1 MAPKGLKKGDRFV
14 DGGLTY
20 EVLEVREDGYIS
32 KMVDVKAVG
41 EPVKTTRRKSSK

>member
-32 KMVDVKAVG
+32 KMVDPKEVA
-41 EPVKTTRRKSSK
+41 EPAKTTRKRASK